1 MAQVG
6 LRGVSQ
12 KDEFCKMVK
21 DAVQSNFIY
30 LKFLTSHIKNLHSFA
45 GVYFLVHLSIFC
57 FKSLGF

>member
-21 DAVQSNFIY
+21 DAVQSNFIDLIVMFEY
-30 LKFLTSHIKNLHSFA
+30 
-45 GVYFLVHLSIFC
+45 
-57 FKSLGF
+57 

>member
-21 DAVQSNFIY
+21 DAVQSN
-30 LKFLTSHIKNLHSFA
+30 
-45 GVYFLVHLSIFC
+45 
-57 FKSLGF
+57 